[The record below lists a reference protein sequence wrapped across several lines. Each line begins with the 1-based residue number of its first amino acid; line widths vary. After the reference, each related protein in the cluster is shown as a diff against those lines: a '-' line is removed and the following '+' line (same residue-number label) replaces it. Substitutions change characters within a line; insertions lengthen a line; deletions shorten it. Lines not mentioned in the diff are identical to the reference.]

1 MIKVETFVFN
11 PFGEN
16 TYLVYDDLLNEGFIV
31 DPGCLEKEE
40 YNELKEFIKIKNI
53 KIIYILVTHGHL
65 DHIFGVKRIKQYYN
79 AGYYYP
85 KNELH
90 FYDIMQ
96 SEAMKYGISYE
107 IPPKPDYFYDEN
119 NVIKCCETDIR
130 FLSTPGHS
138 PDSYCIY
145 LEKENLC
152 FTGDVL
158 FNESIGRTDLW
169 GGNYEKL
176 ITSIKSKLFT
186 LPDDTIIYPGHGD
199 KTTIGY
205 EKTNNPFLKV

>member
-16 TYLVYDDLLNEGFIV
+16 TYVIYDDLLNDGFIV

-40 YNELKEFIKIKNI
+40 VNEISNFIKRNNI
-53 KIIYILVTHGHL
+53 KISNIFVTHGHL
-65 DHIFGVKRIKQYYN
+65 DHIFGVKKIKKLYN
-79 AGYYYP
+79 ADYYYP

-96 SEAMKYGISYE
+96 SEAIKYGINYE
-107 IPPKPDYFYDEN
+107 IPPAPDYFFDEGLITKTLN
-119 NVIKCCETDIR
+119 MDIK

-138 PDSYCIY
+138 PDGYSIY
-145 LEKENLC
+145 LEKINIC

-169 GGNYEKL
+169 GGNYDTL
-176 ITSIKSKLFT
+176 INSIKTKLYT
-186 LPDDTIIYPGHGD
+186 LPDETIIYPGHGD

-205 EKTNNPFLKV
+205 EKRNNPFVKV